1 LGTGHHS
8 KVVLAP
14 LTCPSVSSVC
24 RAVAVKF
31 SLPFSDHKMLLN
43 EAKIY
48 NAFPRHLQDGK
59 TPIVPKFYGY
69 YVPSSKLYDW
79 DDVNN
84 GGDDDRDEK
93 IRKFNRTSVLLN
105 SISSI
110 LLLEA
115 CGKPVRTDSLA
126 LSQRQHISKLLRCLH
141 DANFVQG
148 SFYDRN
154 IVVQPGPLTLPYAER
169 TYTEP
174 SYRIIDFGRGLAY
187 RINRSF
193 EDICRD
199 AKEERLDARARRLIP

>member
-1 LGTGHHS
+1 
-8 KVVLAP
+8 
-14 LTCPSVSSVC
+14 VC

-126 LSQRQHISKLLRCLH
+126 LSQRWARNFYEITLMEKDQLL
-141 DANFVQG
+141 
-148 SFYDRN
+148 
-154 IVVQPGPLTLPYAER
+154 
-169 TYTEP
+169 
-174 SYRIIDFGRGLAY
+174 DF
-187 RINRSF
+187 S
-193 EDICRD
+193 
-199 AKEERLDARARRLIP
+199 

>member
-1 LGTGHHS
+1 MLEGDCPKGEVLTGRLDLRHTELLGTGHHS
-8 KVVLAP
+8 KAVLAP

-43 EAKIY
+43 EARIY

-126 LSQRQHISKLLRCLH
+126 LSQRWARNFYEITLMEKDQLL
-141 DANFVQG
+141 
-148 SFYDRN
+148 
-154 IVVQPGPLTLPYAER
+154 
-169 TYTEP
+169 
-174 SYRIIDFGRGLAY
+174 DFFLKQA
-187 RINRSF
+187 
-193 EDICRD
+193 
-199 AKEERLDARARRLIP
+199 AHQ